1 MWFMLDVQYVANS
14 SSIFLPK
21 LQIRRCCEYVLI
33 EQGVYCSLFCKISLD
48 SGRCDSSV
56 RLKSSQDHCSHSFH
70 PRASWCNMHV
80 CLWLRVH
87 CYSSVRVSHPVCA
100 LDHWDMPPPT
110 PHTKKKQNKTKI
122 ICMPLSVRRHYSNA
136 SHDCDKRASECATI
150 RGAVTG

>member
-21 LQIRRCCEYVLI
+21 LQIRRCECVLI
-33 EQGVYCSLFCKISLD
+33 ELGVYCSLFCKISLD

-100 LDHWDMPPPT
+100 LDHWDMPPSPA
-110 PHTKKKQNKTKI
+110 PPPKKKKTQPKSSACRCQSEVTTVTHPMI
-122 ICMPLSVRRHYSNA
+122 
-136 SHDCDKRASECATI
+136 DKRASECASI
-150 RGAVTG
+150 REAVTG